1 MLAVL
6 LYFLSISFL
15 PHYYISTYV
24 VFVCFCVIY
33 SFITAVCY
41 YFRFL
46 FLFSTILLS
55 HIKVLYAFVFY
66 PVAREYYLLLLI
78 YFSVL
83 LLSYMKV
90 LLCTKLLYAFVFCVV
105 VREYPHRN
113 EKKMSIGGGWFIFTP
128 CAGGC
133 ALCLRFHLAGGV
145 AISVLAALFSLQRS
159 KAAKPS
165 KHSRRRFSRLKTK
178 MGGRKTAAGRSAG
191 VLGWTWHRRC
201 LLTKKNWKKSK
212 TY

>member
-1 MLAVL
+1 MH
-6 LYFLSISFL
+6 LSYACRAIIFFVYIF
-15 PHYYISTYV
+15 PAHYYISTYV

-41 YFRFL
+41 YFR

-105 VREYPHRN
+105 AREYPRRN
-113 EKKMSIGGGWFIFTP
+113 ERKMSIGGGWFIFTP

-133 ALCLRFHLAGGV
+133 ALSLPFHLAGGV
-145 AISVLAALFSLQRS
+145 AVSVLAASFCPQRE

-165 KHSRRRFSRLKTK
+165 KHSRRQFSRLKTK
-178 MGGRKTAAGRSAG
+178 MSGRKTAAGRSAG
-191 VLGWTWHRRC
+191 LCVRRTASGQSAHC
-201 LLTKKNWKKSK
+201 
-212 TY
+212 

>member
-1 MLAVL
+1 MH
-6 LYFLSISFL
+6 LSYACRAIIFFVYIF
-15 PHYYISTYV
+15 PARYYISIYV

-55 HIKVLYAFVFY
+55 HIKVLYAFVF
-66 PVAREYYLLLLI
+66 
-78 YFSVL
+78 
-83 LLSYMKV
+83 
-90 LLCTKLLYAFVFCVV
+90 CVV

-113 EKKMSIGGGWFIFTP
+113 ERKMSIGGGWFIFTP
-128 CAGGC
+128 TAGGC
-133 ALCLRFHLAGGV
+133 ALSLRFHLDGGV
-145 AISVLAALFSLQRS
+145 AVSVLAASFCPQRE

-178 MGGRKTAAGRSAG
+178 MSGRKTAATARR
-191 VLGWTWHRRC
+191 LGYASGERQAVRARIV
-201 LLTKKNWKKSK
+201 KKTTSGK
-212 TY
+212 Y

>member
-1 MLAVL
+1 MH
-6 LYFLSISFL
+6 LSYACRAIIFFVYIF
-15 PHYYISTYV
+15 PAHYYISTYV

-66 PVAREYYLLLLI
+66 PVAREY
-78 YFSVL
+78 
-83 LLSYMKV
+83 
-90 LLCTKLLYAFVFCVV
+90 
-105 VREYPHRN
+105 PHRN
-113 EKKMSIGGGWFIFTP
+113 EQKMSIGGGWFIFTP

-133 ALCLRFHLAGGV
+133 ALSVPFHLAGGV
-145 AISVLAALFSLQRS
+145 ALAILAASFCPQRA

-165 KHSRRRFSRLKTK
+165 KHSRRQFPWLKTK

-191 VLGWTWHRRC
+191 LCFRRTASGQGAPC
-201 LLTKKNWKKSK
+201 
-212 TY
+212 